1 MPYQGLETAYSDKHP
16 SCESAPLAPNFHSTS
31 RFYISKLTSGPD
43 DIVRGPSGQG
53 LTSGYFPEMAADS
66 VGSTVAAT
74 IAYDQLR
81 AQAFLDYL
89 DAVTP
94 ANSEGTLTTVPTVFG
109 GNFQA
114 RAFLFPPPMP
124 PSSSPSTQF

>member
-1 MPYQGLETAYSDKHP
+1 MPSQGLETAYSDKHP
-16 SCESAPLAPNFHSTS
+16 ACESATLSHYQVTW
-31 RFYISKLTSGPD
+31 LTLLTD
-43 DIVRGPSGQG
+43 DLVRGPSGQG
-53 LTSGYFPEMAADS
+53 LTTGYFPEMAADS

-89 DAVTP
+89 DGIVP
-94 ANSEGTLTTVPTVFG
+94 ANSEGKLTTVPTVFG

-114 RAFLFPPPMP
+114 RESNTLSVT
-124 PSSSPSTQF
+124 SSLPR

>member
-1 MPYQGLETAYSDKHP
+1 MSPFLCP
-16 SCESAPLAPNFHSTS
+16 PPTS
-31 RFYISKLTSGPD
+31 LYLWTKTLILYTD

-53 LTSGYFPEMAADS
+53 LTTGYFPEMAASS

-94 ANSEGTLTTVPTVFG
+94 ANSEGTLSTVPTVFG

-114 RAFLFPPPMP
+114 RTCLLYT
-124 PSSSPSTQF
+124 SPSPRD